1 MRKKEC
7 WQSIQETLTSLHP
20 ENLILVRYL
29 NIIISFKEKKWGLI
43 VRDPLREAVEDI
55 MRDWDLEDI
64 IPTQCLY
71 TWSNRRLGPGHIAGK
86 LDRFL
91 V

>member
-7 WQSIQETLTSLHP
+7 WQIIQETLTSLHP
-20 ENLILVRYL
+20 ENLILVGYL
-29 NIIISFKEKKWGLI
+29 NIIFSFKEKKWGSI

-64 IPTQCLY
+64 NPSHGLFT
-71 TWSNRRLGPGHIAGK
+71 
-86 LDRFL
+86 
-91 V
+91 